1 MMVAV
6 KEQFPKRIGE
16 IRYKIVPSCHDDSD
30 GNNDDSEVYL
40 LYALLEAFVYGKER
54 ATIACE
60 FSIISFFFRTLI
72 WRCRNPFGLL
82 NARKNGAHVAHAT
95 GEASQTIWLE
105 KVRYWSGT
113 LASAGVAI
121 CAQGE
126 EKYLELDGES
136 YMGAGCVTRRM
147 KGKTSSVT
155 LGLNPVPRSILA
167 AWKLERLSLSVMGRK
182 TYMWTASLLQP
193 LMPLVVVPAPYQGV
207 YRRGLVSWGVGIMW
221 GNAFGDGQSPPK
233 RPPTKPSAADT
244 DGTVA
249 HPDSL
254 ETDPDPSATTHCTKP
269 HSSASRL
276 VQYALMLD
284 AGSTGSRIHIY
295 KFNNCGPS
303 PAYEWE
309 VFKQTA
315 QVPGGSGLSSFAG
328 RPAAAADSLNILLD
342 EAVHVVPASLQACTP
357 IALKATA
364 GLRRLPGSQ
373 AKDIL
378 DTVEKHLREK
388 YPFALADKGA
398 VEIMDGAD
406 EGVFAWVTANY
417 LLDALPLTHPGEKAP
432 ATHAVLDLGG
442 ASTQIVFAPAHDAPL
457 LEGEHKY
464 ELEFAGK
471 TRVLY
476 QHSYLGYG
484 LMTARASVHRVV
496 DFMAALH
503 STAPHPTDESMPRIA
518 NPCISRGTERRV
530 ELVDGGKNPG
540 KRNVTMDGADVGSF
554 EACRKVVDL
563 VLAKDAV
570 CASRPCSFGGVY
582 QPTLADAFPAKAGRV
597 LLLSYFYDRMAP
609 LLYPASAEKDAEAPE
624 EVKATVDAIAKFAGT
639 VCKGREAWLEH
650 WGSHAAL
657 MKELED
663 RPEWCLDLTF
673 QHALL
678 RTGYEFDGDRE
689 VMFGKKIAG
698 TELGWCLGAGIKL
711 VGGVDVQCRN
721 LHSRGLLLLV
731 NGNNIW
737 LWML

>member
-1 MMVAV
+1 
-6 KEQFPKRIGE
+6 
-16 IRYKIVPSCHDDSD
+16 
-30 GNNDDSEVYL
+30 
-40 LYALLEAFVYGKER
+40 
-54 ATIACE
+54 
-60 FSIISFFFRTLI
+60 
-72 WRCRNPFGLL
+72 
-82 NARKNGAHVAHAT
+82 
-95 GEASQTIWLE
+95 
-105 KVRYWSGT
+105 
-113 LASAGVAI
+113 
-121 CAQGE
+121 
-126 EKYLELDGES
+126 
-136 YMGAGCVTRRM
+136 
-147 KGKTSSVT
+147 
-155 LGLNPVPRSILA
+155 
-167 AWKLERLSLSVMGRK
+167 
-182 TYMWTASLLQP
+182 
-193 LMPLVVVPAPYQGV
+193 
-207 YRRGLVSWGVGIMW
+207 
-221 GNAFGDGQSPPK
+221 
-233 RPPTKPSAADT
+233 
-244 DGTVA
+244 TVA
-249 HPDSL
+249 HPDSF

-269 HSSASRL
+269 HLSASRL

-378 DTVEKHLREK
+378 DTVEKHIREK

-432 ATHAVLDLGG
+432 PTHAVLDLGG

-711 VGGVDVQCRN
+711 VGGVDVQCR
-721 LHSRGLLLLV
+721 V
-731 NGNNIW
+731 
-737 LWML
+737 